1 MILERHREAVG
12 KYCGGGGAGKNNS
25 KEEVVGK
32 NPNST
37 RRAQEAVGTQ
47 AKRVAVIIEPV

>member
-47 AKRVAVIIEPV
+47 AKRVAGIIEPV